1 MKLLRASLLICTFS
15 LTGCANNSEL
25 LGGLED
31 IAGQT
36 LGQSGGALTIADI
49 SSGLKQALTVGSGE
63 VVSQLGQQ
71 NGYNADPLIRIP
83 LPTAL
88 VSARKVAARV
98 GLDSSFDSLE
108 NRLNEAAEKAV
119 PKTRQL
125 FVNTIQQMTLQD
137 ARGILQGPDDAAT
150 SFFRRTMGG
159 QLSDAMR
166 PIIDDSLNQ
175 VGAVRGFRQLL
186 ASYRQIPF
194 APPIEADLTAHV
206 LEKGLD
212 GVWHYMAEEEAAIR
226 KNPVKRTTDLLR
238 RVFGSVAR

>member
-137 ARGILQGPDDAAT
+137 ARGI
-150 SFFRRTMGG
+150 S
-159 QLSDAMR
+159 
-166 PIIDDSLNQ
+166 
-175 VGAVRGFRQLL
+175 V
-186 ASYRQIPF
+186 SYTH
-194 APPIEADLTAHV
+194 LT
-206 LEKGLD
+206 LPT
-212 GVWHYMAEEEAAIR
+212 IC
-226 KNPVKRTTDLLR
+226 
-238 RVFGSVAR
+238 SV